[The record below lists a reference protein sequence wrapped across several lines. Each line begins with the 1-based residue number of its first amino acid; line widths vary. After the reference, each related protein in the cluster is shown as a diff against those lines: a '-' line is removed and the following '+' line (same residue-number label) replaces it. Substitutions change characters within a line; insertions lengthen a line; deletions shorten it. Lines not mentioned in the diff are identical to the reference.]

1 MRGDG
6 ENKKMRAG
14 QLDMRA
20 LARASGRLGEA
31 ALDPEKW
38 PDIMDEICR
47 ATGSTGAL
55 LLQSDVRTPDVP
67 RTPSVDALA
76 NCYFGEGWHLRDL
89 RAERG
94 VPLLLSGQA
103 VVTEEDLFTPEELRR
118 TPFYGDMINRQGF
131 AWFAA
136 IGFWAGSS
144 LWALSLQRTAREGL
158 MSAECRQALSPFAR
172 RLTEVATLSTA
183 VGRVALTS
191 AANALDAIRCP
202 AVAVDRLGA
211 VLETNASACALFDDG
226 FRVHNRRIVV
236 RDSAARAEFDTLFA
250 RLRSAE
256 DTATFEAPPII
267 IRREDKPP
275 LIVNTLPVEA
285 LARGPFM
292 GARAFLTVKEAA
304 PKAAPCTATM
314 AKTFGL
320 TRAEARLAGLLVE
333 GQSLEDIA
341 ERLQLSRGTIR
352 VQLKAVFAKTGM
364 HRQGELIAL
373 LAQL

>member
-1 MRGDG
+1 
-6 ENKKMRAG
+6 MRAG
-14 QLDMRA
+14 QLDMQA

-31 ALDPEKW
+31 VLDPGKW
-38 PDIMDEICR
+38 PEIMDEVCR

-67 RTPSVDALA
+67 RTASVDALT
-76 NCYFGEGWHLRDL
+76 NCYFDEGWHLRDL

-94 VPLLLSGQA
+94 VPLLLGGEA
-103 VVTEEDLFTPEELRR
+103 VLTEADLFTPEELRR
-118 TPFYGDMINRQGF
+118 APFYGDMINRHGF

-136 IGFWAGSS
+136 IGFWAGPS

-158 MSAECRQALSPFAR
+158 LSAESKQALSPFAR

-191 AANALDAIRCP
+191 AAHALDAVLCA

-211 VLETNASACALFDDG
+211 VLEANASAYALFDDG

-236 RDSAARAEFDTLFA
+236 RDNTARTEFDNLFA

-256 DTATFEAPPII
+256 DTATFEAAPII

-275 LIVNTLPVEA
+275 LIVNTLPVTA

-292 GARAFLTVKEAA
+292 SARAFLTVKEAA
-304 PKAAPCTATM
+304 PKAALNTATI
-314 AKTFGL
+314 AKAFGL
-320 TRAEARLAGLLVE
+320 TPAEARLAGLLVE

-364 HRQGELIAL
+364 HRQGELVAL
-373 LAQL
+373 LTQL